1 MTKSFLHFFLSL
13 LLSLV
18 SLTGAHNHDHSETLA
33 IVETSDS
40 ESHCDLCA
48 MKSALHS
55 CQIPDLVSLEC
66 LLSFS
71 ISFEPSYS
79 SHFIFTS
86 RLAFLRAHRR
96 THNLLQFHFQP
107 SL

>member
-18 SLTGAHNHDHSETLA
+18 SLTGAHSHEHSETLA

-55 CQIPDLVSLEC
+55 CQLPEPIRLEHSLPT
-66 LLSFS
+66 S

-79 SHFIFTS
+79 SHFIFHFS
-86 RLAFLRAHRR
+86 PRLPLRAPPHA
-96 THNLLQFHFQP
+96 
-107 SL
+107 